1 MTDKK
6 ASFNWLKFGLWVSF
20 LVGYFILT
28 NKYLFDFAITLKV
41 DLIKSQIGI
50 LVNVSAILFGVI
62 GAWLALIYPTALQKV
77 QGKENI
83 ELAFSGVDLSVL
95 KSLVLVLLFSTTSL
109 ITSLLCDLALT
120 FSTLASIVEIISA
133 DKIKALCAIIVWFL
147 FAVQISAISSLLFS
161 SFKLVYD
168 LFISK
173 AYTDLQHLLGR
184 NKAK

>member
-1 MTDKK
+1 MTDKT
-6 ASFNWLKFGLWVSF
+6 AGFSWLKFGLWIVF
-20 LVGYFILT
+20 IVGYGIVA
-28 NKYLFDFAITLKV
+28 NKYLYDFASTLKV
-41 DLIKSQIGI
+41 ELIKSQIGI

-83 ELAFSGVDLSVL
+83 GLAYSGVDLSVL

-109 ITSLLCDLALT
+109 IASLLCDLALT
-120 FSTLASIVEIISA
+120 FSTHTSIIQLTSA
-133 DKIKALCAIIVWFL
+133 DSTKAICAIVVWFL

-173 AYTDLQHLLGR
+173 AYTDLHHLLGR
-184 NKAK
+184 NKTK